1 LSGDVLWLLPAL
13 GDAEVCPDWSL
24 ELCPAV
30 ELLGELVLWLVD
42 DPLGEVE
49 LWADVLP
56 VLLVD

>member
-1 LSGDVLWLLPAL
+1 
-13 GDAEVCPDWSL
+13 
-24 ELCPAV
+24 V

-49 LWADVLP
+49 LWAEVLP